1 MAAVTAPS
9 EDTRDPSARPGGLE
23 ANLETSSE
31 KLPAEWTNTRTT
43 GAGPALRQ
51 HEPPALCSLP
61 SGRPARR
68 QKAVPGAHL
77 TFVIDCAQGKQISL
91 AAPPGPPRTPGPNPG
106 PAVPPMKTYI
116 LLCGEKRS
124 SNLTLEAPLSRG
136 GLSQAGGPCR
146 GTTAPASPPASP
158 EGLAEAPEAKG
169 SPVKAV
175 SSRSSAWGTVI
186 GSLKALSSCVCAQA
200 D

>member
-1 MAAVTAPS
+1 MFWTRLLETASSASAEPGAMAAVTVPS
-9 EDTRDPSARPGGLE
+9 EDTRDPSARPRGLE
-23 ANLETSSE
+23 ASLETSS
-31 KLPAEWTNTRTT
+31 
-43 GAGPALRQ
+43 G
-51 HEPPALCSLP
+51 
-61 SGRPARR
+61 GRPARR

-77 TFVIDCAQGKQISL
+77 TFVIDCARGKQISL
-91 AAPPGPPRTPGPNPG
+91 AAAPGPPRTPGPSPG

-116 LLCGEKRS
+116 LLCGGKQAP
-124 SNLTLEAPLSRG
+124 NLPPEAPLGGG
-136 GLSQAGGPCR
+136 GLAQARGPCR
-146 GTTAPASPPASP
+146 GTAPPAPPAASPG
-158 EGLAEAPEAKG
+158 GLAEAPEAKG

>member
-9 EDTRDPSARPGGLE
+9 EDTRDPSAHPGGLE
-23 ANLETSSE
+23 TNLETSSE
-31 KLPAEWTNTRTT
+31 KFPAEWTNTRTT
-43 GAGPALRQ
+43 GAGPVLRQ

-77 TFVIDCAQGKQISL
+77 TFVIDCARGKQISL

-106 PAVPPMKTYI
+106 PAVPLMKTYI
-116 LLCGEKRS
+116 LLCGEKQS
-124 SNLTLEAPLSRG
+124 PNLTPEAPLGGG
-136 GLSQAGGPCR
+136 GLAQAGGPCR

>member
-23 ANLETSSE
+23 ANLETSS
-31 KLPAEWTNTRTT
+31 
-43 GAGPALRQ
+43 G
-51 HEPPALCSLP
+51 
-61 SGRPARR
+61 GRRR

-77 TFVIDCAQGKQISL
+77 TFVIDCARGKQISL

-116 LLCGEKRS
+116 LLCGGKQYPPP
-124 SNLTLEAPLSRG
+124 EAPLGGG
-136 GLSQAGGPCR
+136 GLAQARGPCR
-146 GTTAPASPPASP
+146 GTTPTASPAASP
-158 EGLAEAPEAKG
+158 GGLAEAPEAKG

>member
-23 ANLETSSE
+23 ASLETSSE
-31 KLPAEWTNTRTT
+31 KLPAERTNTRTA
-43 GAGPALRQ
+43 GASPALRQ

-61 SGRPARR
+61 GGRPARR

-77 TFVIDCAQGKQISL
+77 TFVIDCARGKQIPL
-91 AAPPGPPRTPGPNPG
+91 AAAPGPPRSPGPSPG

-116 LLCGEKRS
+116 LLCGGKQAP
-124 SNLTLEAPLSRG
+124 NLPPEAPLGGG
-136 GLSQAGGPCR
+136 GLAQARGPCR
-146 GTTAPASPPASP
+146 ATAPPAPPAASPG
-158 EGLAEAPEAKG
+158 GLAEAPEAKG